1 MAGDPV
7 HARERFEIFSGQSV
21 TEAVR
26 RRHSKSALGAGGAAV
41 DKWLDWKTGWN
52 KKSNGASK
60 RSKPSWLPSLRAR
73 PLLRSVQIVPTPAWT
88 ARKRMRGFEKLVKI
102 GMKEIVEL
110 RRLQRET
117 DHKLNALIDSQ
128 ERTEATLRAFMEG
141 LRRGGNGHNGG
152 RTR

>member
-1 MAGDPV
+1 MEQEVERRFQKIEAILAAVAASQAAAAERANRADSRMDRAD
-7 HARERFEIFSGQSV
+7 ARMDRADARSQQLEARFE
-21 TEAVR
+21 
-26 RRHSKSALGAGGAAV
+26 
-41 DKWLDWKTGWN
+41 
-52 KKSNGASK
+52 
-60 RSKPSWLPSLRAR
+60 
-73 PLLRSVQIVPTPAWT
+73 
-88 ARKRMRGFEKLVKI
+88 KRMRGFEKLVKI

>member
-1 MAGDPV
+1 MQEEDERRLQKIEAILASVAASQAAAAERANRADVRMDRAEARMDRAEARMDRMDARSQQLEAG
-7 HARERFEIFSGQSV
+7 FE
-21 TEAVR
+21 
-26 RRHSKSALGAGGAAV
+26 
-41 DKWLDWKTGWN
+41 
-52 KKSNGASK
+52 
-60 RSKPSWLPSLRAR
+60 
-73 PLLRSVQIVPTPAWT
+73 
-88 ARKRMRGFEKLVKI
+88 KRMRGFEKLAKI

-128 ERTEATLRAFMEG
+128 QRTEATLRAFMES

>member
-1 MAGDPV
+1 MEEEVERRFREIEAIL
-7 HARERFEIFSGQSV
+7 ARVAASQAAAAERANRADARMDRAEARMDRMEARSQQLEARFE
-21 TEAVR
+21 
-26 RRHSKSALGAGGAAV
+26 
-41 DKWLDWKTGWN
+41 
-52 KKSNGASK
+52 
-60 RSKPSWLPSLRAR
+60 
-73 PLLRSVQIVPTPAWT
+73 
-88 ARKRMRGFEKLVKI
+88 KRMRGFEKLAKI

-128 ERTEATLRAFMEG
+128 QRTEATLRAFMES

>member
-1 MAGDPV
+1 MEEEVERRFQKIEATLASVAASQATAAERANRAD
-7 HARERFEIFSGQSV
+7 ARMDRAEARMDRMDARSQQLEARFE
-21 TEAVR
+21 
-26 RRHSKSALGAGGAAV
+26 
-41 DKWLDWKTGWN
+41 
-52 KKSNGASK
+52 
-60 RSKPSWLPSLRAR
+60 
-73 PLLRSVQIVPTPAWT
+73 
-88 ARKRMRGFEKLVKI
+88 KRMRGFEKLVKI

-128 ERTEATLRAFMEG
+128 QRTEATLRALMEG

>member
-1 MAGDPV
+1 MHEEDERRLQKIEAILAAVAASQAAAEERANRAD
-7 HARERFEIFSGQSV
+7 ARMDRMDSRSQQLEARFE
-21 TEAVR
+21 
-26 RRHSKSALGAGGAAV
+26 
-41 DKWLDWKTGWN
+41 
-52 KKSNGASK
+52 
-60 RSKPSWLPSLRAR
+60 
-73 PLLRSVQIVPTPAWT
+73 
-88 ARKRMRGFEKLVKI
+88 KRMRGFEKLAKI

-128 ERTEATLRAFMEG
+128 QRTEATLRALMEG